1 MAITSKSQITLQV
14 PAKVNP
20 QIRVGPLRQDG
31 YHDITLAYQAISIYD
46 ILTISPSPNG
56 PTIRVTGMDSERVPS
71 NGQNLVIKAANMVAA
86 EARIE
91 PLVHFELNKSIP
103 SEAGLGGGSADAA
116 AALVGCNILW
126 NLNISAKDLM
136 HIGAQLGEDVP
147 FFVNGMMALGMG
159 HKQPLVALETI
170 GYTWNWVLGIPHRG
184 LSTRAVFAQYDEILA
199 QSDNPEEKYLLRRK
213 DCIETPWGTTD
224 PEKLLS
230 ELVNDLERPS
240 SELLPDITIALQAG
254 KTAGAIRSLMSGSGS
269 TCAFLAKDQTH
280 AKSLMVELQKL
291 DIFRD
296 VRIATGPVEGV
307 KVIDSSP

>member
-1 MAITSKSQITLQV
+1 MTLISKSQITLQV

-20 QIRVGPLRQDG
+20 QIRVGPLRKDG

-46 ILTISPSPNG
+46 ILTVSHAPNG
-56 PTIRVTGMDSERVPS
+56 PTMQVTGMDSDRVPS
-71 NGQNLVIKAANMVAA
+71 DGQNLVIKAAKIVAA
-86 EARIE
+86 EAKIE
-91 PLVHFELNKSIP
+91 PLVHFELVKSIP

-116 AALVGCNILW
+116 AALVG
-126 NLNISAKDLM
+126 ATDLM

-147 FFVNGMMALGMG
+147 FFINGMMALGMG
-159 HKQPLVALETI
+159 HRLPLVALETKE
-170 GYTWNWVLGIPHRG
+170 YTWNWVLGVPYHG
-184 LSTRAVFAQYDEILA
+184 LSTKAVFAQYDEILA
-199 QSDNPEEKYLLRRK
+199 QSDNPEEEYLSRRQG
-213 DCIETPWGTTD
+213 CIETPWGTTD

-240 SELLPDITIALQAG
+240 SELLPDIPTALRAG

-269 TCAFLAKDQTH
+269 TCAFLAKDEAH
-280 AKSLMVELQKL
+280 AKSLMIELQKL

-296 VRIATGPVEGV
+296 VRMASGPVEGV